1 VGNDK
6 ITYRPR
12 SAARRGSAAGATGSE
27 RGAWPVP
34 ACKAHARPAMLRLG
48 LGKCWTTEKNAR
60 KLGFAIVKVSFDHL
74 ISVPAKTIIGPR
86 L

>member
-1 VGNDK
+1 
-6 ITYRPR
+6 
-12 SAARRGSAAGATGSE
+12 
-27 RGAWPVP
+27 
-34 ACKAHARPAMLRLG
+34 MLRFG
-48 LGKCWTTEKNAR
+48 LGKCWTTGKNAR